1 MRKEDWFGLALL
13 LAAAAFLA
21 FVISYMTRGFHL

>member
-1 MRKEDWFGLALL
+1 VAAFVGL

-21 FVISYMTRGFHL
+21 LLLSIYLVTVTGAG